1 MENNSTFNPNEP
13 LIIPEPEP
21 ALDAPKPQKTPLAK
35 PWFIGIIGVLIGAVV
50 ATSIFFL
57 FFNKP
62 AMDNQPSSEQPT
74 ETANTP
80 ENKTDEEIIQ
90 TYEEE
95 IIKADEDDQ
104 FILKLD
110 KASRLVSMSKYNEA
124 LAVLSAI
131 STEGLDDYKLYQ
143 LYSNYV
149 FLYDNLGDEA
159 ETARYMDLF
168 NEVYAR
174 LDAEGRFNEAKKAEV
189 TE

>member
-1 MENNSTFNPNEP
+1 MIDNSTFNPSEP

-21 ALDAPKPQKTPLAK
+21 APDTPKSPQSPLAK
-35 PWFIGIIGVLIGAVV
+35 PWLIGIIGILLGAALAAGV
-50 ATSIFFL
+50 FFL

-62 AMDNQPSSEQPT
+62 ATNNQPSPEQPT
-74 ETANTP
+74 EPADTP
-80 ENKTDEEIIQ
+80 ETKTDEEIIQ

-131 STEGLDDYKLYQ
+131 PTEGLDDYKLYQ

-159 ETARYMDLF
+159 ETARYMALF

-174 LDAEGRFNEAKKAEV
+174 LDAEGRFDETKKAEV
-189 TE
+189 AE

>member
-62 AMDNQPSSEQPT
+62 ATDNQPSPEQPT
-74 ETANTP
+74 KTANTP

-131 STEGLDDYKLYQ
+131 PTDGLDDYKLYQ

-174 LDAEGRFNEAKKAEV
+174 LDAEGRFDEAKKAEAA
-189 TE
+189 E